1 MLPTS
6 STTVAQQTGITSA
19 YTYDRTGRLTASAHS
34 ATPAQALPSGWSL
47 SDIIGPNSMGY
58 AYDANGNRTQAFYS
72 ITTGG
77 GTTTVRRD
85 VKASAGTNRVT
96 GYTQT
101 DTLPGS
107 TTGQVST
114 VAFTLDTGGS
124 ITRMGDTYLHY
135 SPQGRIA
142 RTSLNSNAQI
152 AQAVDYSYTSASQRV
167 FKRDARLSTT
177 TPATEHTVYADDDI
191 GSTVLGVY
199 GNRRST
205 NSAAPTGEMDSTEVI
220 YLPTPGGPMPIAAQ
234 INGRAYAIHTDHLNT
249 PRRLTN
255 AQGQVAWQWLVTGF
269 GEVQPTLG
277 TKGYALSGIDNS
289 RVYSEAV
296 TFNLRYPGQWDA
308 ETKLNYNLNRYYDP
322 QTGRYIQSD
331 PIGLEGG
338 WNRFGYVGGNPLFV
352 RRSRGVEVRKACR
365 SWRQSIQ
372 PQAVE

>member
-1 MLPTS
+1 M
-6 STTVAQQTGITSA
+6 
-19 YTYDRTGRLTASAHS
+19 
-34 ATPAQALPSGWSL
+34 WSRWWGL
-47 SDIIGPNSMGY
+47 
-58 AYDANGNRTQAFYS
+58 
-72 ITTGG
+72 
-77 GTTTVRRD
+77 
-85 VKASAGTNRVT
+85 T

-114 VAFTLDTGGS
+114 VAFTLDAAGS

-142 RTSLNSNAQI
+142 RTSLSSNAQTP
-152 AQAVDYSYTSASQRV
+152 QAVDYTYTSASQRV
-167 FKRDARLSTT
+167 FKRDARLSSTN
-177 TPATEHTVYADDDI
+177 PATEHTVYADDEI

-205 NSAAPTGEMDSTEVI
+205 TSAAPAGELDSTEVI
-220 YLPTPGGPMPIAAQ
+220 YLPTPGGPMPIAAH

-277 TKGYALSGIDNS
+277 AKGYALNGIGSS

-296 TFNLRYPGQWDA
+296 AYSP
-308 ETKLNYNLNRYYDP
+308 
-322 QTGRYIQSD
+322 
-331 PIGLEGG
+331 
-338 WNRFGYVGGNPLFV
+338 
-352 RRSRGVEVRKACR
+352 
-365 SWRQSIQ
+365 
-372 PQAVE
+372 

>member
-1 MLPTS
+1 M
-6 STTVAQQTGITSA
+6 
-19 YTYDRTGRLTASAHS
+19 
-34 ATPAQALPSGWSL
+34 
-47 SDIIGPNSMGY
+47 
-58 AYDANGNRTQAFYS
+58 
-72 ITTGG
+72 
-77 GTTTVRRD
+77 RRD
-85 VKASAGTNRVT
+85 VQASAGTNRVT

-114 VAFTLDTGGS
+114 VAFTLDAGGS

-152 AQAVDYSYTSASQRV
+152 AQAVDYTYTSASQRV

-177 TPATEHTVYADDDI
+177 TPATEHTVYADDEI

-205 NSAAPTGEMDSTEVI
+205 TSAAPTGEMDSTEVI

-296 TFNLRYPGQWDA
+296 TFNLRYPGQQWD
-308 ETKLNYNLNRYYDP
+308 EDTKLSYNLNRYYDP
-322 QTGRYIQSD
+322 HTGRYIQSD

-338 WNRFGYVGGNPLFV
+338 WNRFGYVGGNPLTLIDPDGL
-352 RRSRGVEVRKACR
+352 RRQAPRPYLPTPT
-365 SWRQSIQ
+365 Q
-372 PQAVE
+372 PQLPYMPAPAPGPQPVPNGFWPTVPGTYPGRITDAGNRGALGF